1 MASFLLDAS
10 YALAEPITA
19 VQFTTGGSEATSN
32 ETRGFDFSLSGP
44 ITITALG
51 WYDSIQDGLNAS
63 HEIGVWDSTGALLL
77 RGTVDSGTTDP
88 LSGLFRYTSSLS
100 GSLTLAAGSYVI
112 GGLTDL
118 SDRNLR
124 EIPMADVTFASGLT
138 FGGSVTNDV
147 IGTFSEPTTQT
158 PNLDVGYFGPNFQF
172 TAAVAEPSTWAMMLL
187 GFAGLWFAARRR
199 WGAAVRLSH
208 KLDHVTLLP

>member
-44 ITITALG
+44 IT
-51 WYDSIQDGLNAS
+51 
-63 HEIGVWDSTGALLL
+63 
-77 RGTVDSGTTDP
+77 
-88 LSGLFRYTSSLS
+88 
-100 GSLTLAAGSYVI
+100 LAAGSHVI

-124 EIPMADVTFASGLT
+124 EIPTADVTFASGLT

-187 GFAGLWFAARRR
+187 GFAGLGFAARRR
-199 WGAAVRLSH
+199 WGAAVRAAA
-208 KLDHVTLLP
+208 